1 MTPKSGI
8 RRDPRASWAAVIVN
22 FNAGL
27 LLEACVRSLTVHAD
41 GPHGQ
46 PDVLVVDNAST
57 DDSLDR
63 LGATFPDVPVIRSRR
78 NLGYARA
85 ANLGIA
91 ATRAPIVLVCNPD
104 VEFDDGAAEA
114 VLHRFSDPSVGAAGP
129 LVRELDGSIYPSAR
143 REPGIVDAVGHG
155 FLGLVRPDNRF
166 TRRYREL
173 DVDPHAPRDVD
184 WVSGAAIWLRR
195 EALDAIGGW
204 DEDFFM
210 YAEDVDLCRRLR
222 GDGWCVVFEP
232 SGEVVHVQGAS
243 TSANPYRMIVE
254 HHRSLFRFAA
264 KHWSGARRLLLPA
277 AAVVLAC
284 RMVLALLAHAVDGS
298 RRSVA
303 RRAER

>member
-1 MTPKSGI
+1 MFRG
-8 RRDPRASWAAVIVN
+8 PRSSWAAVIIN
-22 FNAGL
+22 YNAGP
-27 LLEACVRSLTVHAD
+27 LLEECVRSLVVNAD
-41 GPHGQ
+41 GPHGR
-46 PDVLVVDNAST
+46 PDVVVVDNSST

-63 LGATFPDVPVIRSRR
+63 LEAAFPDVPVIHSRR

-104 VEFDDGAAEA
+104 VEFEDGSVEA
-114 VLHRFSDPSVGAAGP
+114 VLRRFSDPEVAAAGP
-129 LVRELDGSIYPSAR
+129 LVREPDGSIYPSAR

-195 EALDAIGGW
+195 EALDAVGGW

-222 GDGWCVVFEP
+222 GDGWRVVFEP
-232 SGEVVHVQGAS
+232 TGEVVHVQGAS
-243 TSANPYRMIVE
+243 TSAHPYRMIVE

-264 KHWSGARRLLLPA
+264 KHWSGARRSLLPA
-277 AAVVLAC
+277 AALILAC
-284 RMVLALLAHAVDGS
+284 RMVLALVEHAVDGS
-298 RRSVA
+298 GRSVA